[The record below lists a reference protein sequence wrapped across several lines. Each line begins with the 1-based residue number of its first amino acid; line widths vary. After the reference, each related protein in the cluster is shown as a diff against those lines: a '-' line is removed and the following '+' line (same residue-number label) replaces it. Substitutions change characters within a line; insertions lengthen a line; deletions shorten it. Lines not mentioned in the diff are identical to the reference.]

1 MPGPNLSRDGSDG
14 PGPPDGPPPTSTPVT
29 RVDRVRSPDSTRPTA
44 LTGPLRAGRYKLLH
58 VLGEGGMSVVYAAWD
73 TLLERPVAIKELR
86 LEVAASAAAVA
97 REARVLAAIRHKAVV
112 TIHALHTDDGP
123 PFLVMEWVDGTT
135 LEKLLRTEPPSLAA
149 ALEILRGTAGGLDAV
164 HAAGLVH
171 GDVKPSNVL
180 IDAAGEVKVADVG
193 LVPFLERMEP
203 GEILGTPSYMPPE
216 RALGIVPAP
225 DLAARSDVYSFAVMC
240 FEVLAGRLPF
250 ASRAAA
256 DLLRAHANEQPPRIS
271 EVSGLST
278 AFDEPLARSLSK
290 DPTRRHPSCGSLV
303 AALDK
308 ARLGADARGRAL
320 RLLVVDDDPDGLAS
334 MSDALAKRLR
344 GAVVAVAPD
353 GAAALAS
360 IAAAPPDFVLLDL
373 AMPGLSGIELLA
385 EVRRRAPTAAV
396 FIVTGQ
402 GSGDQWSAARA
413 LGARRFL
420 IKPIDMDEVVRAIR
434 DVVDA
439 PAELPRET

>member
-1 MPGPNLSRDGSDG
+1 MPGPNLSRDGTG
-14 PGPPDGPPPTSTPVT
+14 GPPPTGDPVT
-29 RVDRVRSPDSTRPTA
+29 RVDRLRSPDSSRPA
-44 LTGPLRAGRYKLLH
+44 PLTGPLRAGRYRLLH

-86 LEVAASAAAVA
+86 FEVAASAAAIE
-97 REARVLAAIRHKAVV
+97 REARVLAAIHHKAVV

-123 PFLVMEWVDGTT
+123 PFLVMEWIDGTT
-135 LEKLLRTEPPSLAA
+135 LDRLLREAPPTLAT
-149 ALEILRGTAGGLDAV
+149 ALDILRRTAGGLDSV

-180 IDAAGEVKVADVG
+180 IDAEGEVKVADVG
-193 LVPFLERMEP
+193 LVPFLERMES

-240 FEVLAGRLPF
+240 FEVLSGRLPF

-256 DLLRAHANEQPPRIS
+256 DLLRAHANEPPPRIS
-271 EVSGLST
+271 EISDLST
-278 AFDEPLARSLSK
+278 AFDEPLAQSMSK
-290 DPTRRHPSCGSLV
+290 DPTRRHMSCGSLV
-303 AALDK
+303 AALDR
-308 ARLGADARGRAL
+308 ARLGTDARGRAL
-320 RLLVVDDDPDGLAS
+320 RVLVVDDDPDVLES
-334 MSDALAKRLR
+334 MSETLATRLR
-344 GAVVAVAPD
+344 GAVVAAAPD
-353 GAAALAS
+353 GAAALES
-360 IAAAPPDFVLLDL
+360 IEEATPDFVLLDL

-385 EVRRRAPTAAV
+385 EIRRRAPSAAV
-396 FIVTGQ
+396 FIVTGH

-420 IKPIDMDEVVRAIR
+420 IKPIDMDEIVRAIR
-434 DVVDA
+434 DLVAA
-439 PAELPRET
+439 PTSSPRRA